1 MNKVWTYLSSK
12 ELTDAEVVD
21 LTRAGLAFVNQW
33 TAHENKL
40 KADFQIFKNRILVF
54 TVDEDV
60 HNASGCSIDKLL
72 RFVKTAELEF
82 GIQLLNRLLV
92 AVDKGNK
99 IAAIPSSKI
108 SDLLQSGE
116 LTQNSLVYNTAAS
129 NSDELATWQQELKDT
144 WLRKY
149 VTT

>member
-21 LTRAGLAFVNQW
+21 LTRAGLAFVSQW

-92 AVDKGNK
+92 AVDKGTK
-99 IAAIPSSKI
+99 IDAIPSSKI

-129 NSDELATWQQELKDT
+129 NSNELANWQQELKDT

-149 VTT
+149 VIT